1 MESGDVATEGLADL
15 SGLEGE
21 FSGGDEED
29 GLDVVQRSVDAV
41 ESGDDE

>member
-1 MESGDVATEGLADL
+1 LESGDVAAEGLADL

-29 GLDVVQRSVDAV
+29 GLDVVQRSVDSV
-41 ESGDDE
+41 EGGDDE